1 VTKVSAGSRFAAA
14 LALYV
19 LWIAALTAMA
29 LTSARSPAD
38 RMIPPGAATAA
49 AQPPAAR

>member
-1 VTKVSAGSRFAAA
+1 VTKVSAGHRFAAA

-29 LTSARSPAD
+29 VVSARSPAN
-38 RMIPPGAATAA
+38 RNIPPGAATAP
-49 AQPPAAR
+49 AQPPSEP